1 MFRLADQEAPS
12 IVFIDEI
19 DAVTSLFSTFFF
31 EDANGMCFLVLGG
44 NKAI

>member
-19 DAVTSLFSTFFF
+19 DAVRLLLAFFVLFRLNF
-31 EDANGMCFLVLGG
+31 E
-44 NKAI
+44 